1 MMVWLTWLWKVAA
14 KAGLM
19 GAGRGLFAALEG
31 ALNARQDAQT
41 EQDRIAADVEIERIQ
56 GKIKTHENDNRYWG
70 TRWIRPAFAY
80 PLAFYFA
87 KIVVWDKALG
97 LGTSDPLGG
106 ELAVIAVTIVGFFFY
121 GRPKEPK

>member
-41 EQDRIAADVEIERIQ
+41 EQDRIAADVEIERIK
-56 GKIKTHENDNRYWG
+56 GKIKTHESDNKHWG

-80 PLAFYFA
+80 PLAFYWA

-97 LGTSDPLGG
+97 LGTSAPLGV
-106 ELAVIAVTIVGFFFY
+106 ELAAIAITIVGFFFY

>member
-1 MMVWLTWLWKVAA
+1 MAWLWLALQKLGKVA
-14 KAGLM
+14 LM
-19 GAGRGLFAALEG
+19 GGGRGLFAALEG
-31 ALNARQDAQT
+31 ALNAKQDAKT
-41 EQDRIAADVEIERIQ
+41 EQARILADVEIERIK
-56 GKIKTHENDNRYWG
+56 GKILTHQNDNRHWG